1 LFLGITLFFGIA
13 FFLGIALEERI
24 LGRRKKE
31 RNMDTVDFHPNTF
44 AKLDPSSPEFAI
56 DAIDLLLPLAIAR
69 GASDVHLQPREDFWE
84 ILFRIDGVLS
94 ATETLPRS
102 GVSDPVNRLMVM
114 AGLPTYRSGQPME
127 GRLAWKDKQESETEV
142 SARLGIYPTVHGP
155 RAVIRLLRKD
165 ESHDSIESLGLSGD
179 VTTKLT
185 GLCDQTDGAILL
197 SGPTGSG
204 KTTTMYAMLRR
215 IAEATP
221 RRSVMTIEDP
231 VESVIDGISQS
242 ELDVSAGMTLASAL
256 RSAVRQDSEV
266 LLVSEIRDPETAEAA
281 LQASLTGHLVFSSL
295 HATDIAASL
304 RRLAHLGVP
313 TYVVR
318 SGIRAILTQR
328 LLRTVCP
335 DCQNQQRGD
344 CKACFGTGYRGGRI
358 AISQCIEFDGSDPV
372 GEALADALESG
383 ASATQMRI
391 AAEQAGG
398 DDLRTRAANYISQ
411 GLTDQAEVYRV
422 LGRTH

>member
-1 LFLGITLFFGIA
+1 
-13 FFLGIALEERI
+13 
-24 LGRRKKE
+24 
-31 RNMDTVDFHPNTF
+31 MDMVDFQPNTF
-44 AKLDPSSPEFAI
+44 DELDPDSPNFAI
-56 DAIDLLLPLAIAR
+56 DAIDRLLPLAISR
-69 GASDVHLQPREDFWE
+69 GASDVHLQPRKERWE

-94 ATETLPRS
+94 PAGTLPRS
-102 GVSDPVNRLMVM
+102 GISDPVNRLMVI

-127 GRLAWKDKQESETEV
+127 GRLAWSDKQANDTEV

-155 RAVIRLLRKD
+155 RAVIRLLRRD
-165 ESHDSIESLGLSGD
+165 NSHDSVESLGLSDD
-179 VTTKLT
+179 VTTKLIS
-185 GLCDQTDGAILL
+185 LCDQTDGAILL

-215 IAEATP
+215 IADASP

-242 ELDVSAGMTLASAL
+242 ELDASVGMTLASAL

-295 HATDIAASL
+295 HATDIATSL
-304 RRLAHLGVP
+304 RRLTHLGVP

-318 SGIRAILTQR
+318 SGIRAILSQR
-328 LLRTVCP
+328 LLRKICP
-335 DCQNQQRGD
+335 DCQGKHHGKCQ
-344 CKACFGTGYRGGRI
+344 ACFGTGYGGGRI

-372 GEALADALESG
+372 GEAFADALEAG
-383 ASATQMRI
+383 ASATQMR
-391 AAEQAGG
+391 AAADQAGG
-398 DDLRTRAANYISQ
+398 DDLRRRAAEYVSQ
-411 GLTDQAEVYRV
+411 GITNQEEVYRV
-422 LGRTH
+422 LGRSH